1 MDAKPSEQEGSAVK
15 CAGSIPRRDGAFPQ
29 GKVSGDAGLPGKGSK
44 RFFELAVPK
53 PTQVGGYECTQA
65 RELNLIKELGKLA
78 P

>member
-1 MDAKPSEQEGSAVK
+1 MDAKPIEQGGSAEK

-53 PTQVGGYECTQA
+53 PTQVGGYKDTKA
-65 RELNLIKELGKLA
+65 RERNLVKELGTIA